1 MCDSNAN
8 QPNEF
13 TSLKQDMAK
22 NVLSENSKVQ
32 AKKSE
37 WIQVSSYS
45 LCDFIINA
53 N

>member
-1 MCDSNAN
+1 MRDSNAD

-22 NVLSENSKVQ
+22 NGLSENSKEQ

-37 WIQVSSYS
+37 WIQVSSYF
-45 LCDFIINA
+45 LCDFIIIA